1 MSEKF
6 RIPDF
11 DPEIGTPYCY
21 ACNEDFVNGQIVNV
35 LELPIESMNAL
46 TLLARDE
53 FDSFGV
59 YVCDKC
65 VDKPDT
71 PRKCVAAMKKISRGE
86 DPDVGHMVDVQ
97 TLPPDE

>member
-21 ACNEDFVNGQIVNV
+21 ACDEDFVNGQMVNV
-35 LELPIESMNAL
+35 LDLPIESVGAL
-46 TLLARDE
+46 SFLPKDE
-53 FDSFGV
+53 IGSFGV

-71 PRKCVAAMKKISRGE
+71 PRKCVAAMKKKSRGE
-86 DPDVGHMVDVQ
+86 DPDTGLFINVQ
-97 TLPPDE
+97 TLPPE